1 MICKAAWLLASV
13 CQSVSELTSYQK
25 TAGWPNQSNASSSF
39 ASRLRRVLPEKI
51 QLAVLFFSCSGLSVT
66 SRLITDW
73 PVIMNQVGQCQA
85 GSVSLSPHISIS
97 EISPCV
103 SEELQ
108 KKEQTRASL
117 LSAEINFR
125 PRREEETVFGAAW
138 LHFLLQ
144 WSTVAPEGH
153 QDGFA
158 CHSLL
163 SVTCRK
169 FIIVASQ
176 LPNSSLEDFSNL
188 NGACRQSGGT

>member
-1 MICKAAWLLASV
+1 MHHDSAVFSLRK
-13 CQSVSELTSYQK
+13 
-25 TAGWPNQSNASSSF
+25 F
-39 ASRLRRVLPEKI
+39 RLSL
-51 QLAVLFFSCSGLSVT
+51 LFFFFPPPFSGLSVT

-85 GSVSLSPHISIS
+85 GSVSLSPHRSIS
-97 EISPCV
+97 GISPSV
-103 SEELQ
+103 SEEQ
-108 KKEQTRASL
+108 SRASL

-138 LHFLLQ
+138 LHFLLR
-144 WSTVAPEGH
+144 WSTAAPEGH

-158 CHSLL
+158 CHSLF
-163 SVTCRK
+163 SVTCCK

-188 NGACRQSGGT
+188 NGACRRSGDT